1 MPDGRSLATGP
12 GSGTYRRTERE
23 PRRRNLTLLLAAAAA
38 LGAVLALARQVTYG
52 VALHWDSV
60 NYVAVARSLLA
71 GAGFH
76 EYSGAV
82 YVRGPPL
89 YPLLLAVVSLDVL
102 DPMAVA
108 GPVNAALF
116 ALTIFVAGR
125 YLQRRLES
133 RFLVVWAAFAI
144 VLAWPLAGLAAYAL
158 TGIAFILLVT
168 LTLIHAEAYLAE
180 GRTSS
185 LVRAGAWAALAWQ
198 TRYLGAAL
206 LAAVAVMLLLQRGA
220 RPLQRVRRAAG
231 FALLA
236 GAPMAVWLVRNLL
249 LTGTFTGPRGK
260 GIPPLATLSGTGE
273 VLMSWATFDLP
284 LVEWQ
289 AVAYLGLLPA
299 VAMAAAGGVLIRKR
313 SRRRSPSDWLP
324 CYVFGG
330 FALTYCAVLAAGL
343 SLNAAHG
350 VIQRYAA
357 PLYVPLLLMTVFALD
372 RVLGFAPRRSRFRRR
387 RKLRWGR
394 RGPHAAAAV
403 VTAVLCFWTGGQIE
417 PNIREIRHANT
428 EGLGGWANHWWAR
441 SETRDWLRR
450 NPLPGRVFS
459 NDTHA
464 VYLNNDASA
473 DGSAQFGSLHGAE
486 EHLQRLLAEVPSDA
500 WVVWFDNL
508 FVNRTYDYDRATLSA
523 SPYLEPVAELADG
536 AVFKVRPSAGTA
548 PADR

>member
-23 PRRRNLTLLLAAAAA
+23 PRRRNLTLLLAAVAA

-60 NYVAVARSLLA
+60 NYIAVARNLLA

-82 YVRGPPL
+82 YVSWPPL

-102 DPMAVA
+102 DPLAVA

-133 RFLVVWAAFAI
+133 RFLAVWAALAI
-144 VLAWPLAGLAAYAL
+144 ALAWPLAGLAAYAL
-158 TGIAFILLVT
+158 TGAAFILLVT
-168 LTLIHAEAYLAE
+168 LTLIHAEAYLAK

-185 LVRAGAWAALAWQ
+185 LVWAGAWAALAWQ

-206 LAAVAVMLLLQRGA
+206 PAAVAVALLLQRGA
-220 RPLQRVRRAAG
+220 RPVQRMRRAAG
-231 FALLA
+231 FSLLA
-236 GAPMAVWLVRNLL
+236 GAPMALWLVRNRL
-249 LTGTFTGPRGK
+249 LTGTFTGPRGN
-260 GIPPLATLSGTGE
+260 GIPPLATLSGAGE
-273 VLMSWATFDLP
+273 VLRSWATFDLP

-299 VAMAAAGGVLIRKR
+299 ASMAAAGGVLIRKR

-324 CYVFGG
+324 CYLFGG

-343 SLNAAHG
+343 SQNAPHG
-350 VIQRYAA
+350 VLQRYVA
-357 PLYVPLLLMTVFALD
+357 PLYVPLLLMAAFALD
-372 RVLGFAPRRSRFRRR
+372 QVLGFAPRRPRSLRHWKRRWACW
-387 RKLRWGR
+387 K
-394 RGPHAAAAV
+394 PQAAAAV
-403 VTAVLCFWTGGQIE
+403 VTAVLCFWTAGQIE
-417 PNIREIRHANT
+417 PNVREIRHANT
-428 EGLGGWANHWWAR
+428 EGLAGWANSWWAR

-450 NPLPGRVFS
+450 NPLPGWVFS

-464 VYLNNDASA
+464 VYVNNDASA
-473 DGSAQFGSLHGAE
+473 DGSAQFGSLPGAE

-508 FVNRTYDYDRATLSA
+508 FVNRTYDYDRSVLRATSV
-523 SPYLEPVAELADG
+523 LEPVSELADG